1 MNMKLTFYRLTVF
14 GLPYFAFG
22 VGYFANTYLFA
33 MDPFEA
39 IVVSAIIAIGIS
51 NLLTYSALKL

>member
-1 MNMKLTFYRLTVF
+1 MKLRLILYRLLFF

-22 VGYFANTYLFA
+22 AGYFWNTRLFA

-39 IVVSAIIAIGIS
+39 IVVSAIIAIGLS
-51 NLLTYSALKL
+51 NLQTYSALKN

>member
-1 MNMKLTFYRLTVF
+1 MREKTTLYRLIVF
-14 GLPYFAFG
+14 GLPYFALG

-33 MDPFEA
+33 MGPFEA

>member
-1 MNMKLTFYRLTVF
+1 MKLKLAFYRLIFF
-14 GLPYFAFG
+14 GLPYLAFG
-22 VGYFANTYLFA
+22 VGYFANTYLFV

>member
-1 MNMKLTFYRLTVF
+1 MKLKLAFYRLIFF
-14 GLPYFAFG
+14 GLPYLAFG

-39 IVVSAIIAIGIS
+39 IAVSAIIAIS
-51 NLLTYSALKL
+51 LANLLVYSVSRR